1 LESNS
6 TLILASGSRR
16 RQELL
21 GQLGI
26 PFKAVPS
33 HVEEHPS
40 AGESPQRHVLRLC
53 GEKARKVAEDYAN
66 HWVLG
71 ADTIVLLDDLALGK
85 PRNRKEALWMLNAL
99 QGRMHEVLTGMCLL
113 GAAAGRKAQRV
124 VRTIVHMRNLAPD
137 ELNWYLRT
145 GEPFDKAG
153 GYAIQGHGT
162 VLIKRIEGS
171 YTNVVGLPLTELYE
185 MLRSTGAWN
194 QLAIRR

>member
-1 LESNS
+1 M
-6 TLILASGSRR
+6 LILASASRR

-33 HVEEHPS
+33 RVEEVPLE
-40 AGESPQRHVLRLC
+40 GESPREHVLRLC
-53 GEKARKVAEDYAN
+53 EEKARKVAEHYAN

-71 ADTIVLLDDLALGK
+71 ADTIVLLDDLILGK
-85 PRNRKEALWMLNAL
+85 PRNRKEALWMLNSL
-99 QGRMHEVLTGMCLL
+99 QGRSHEVYTGLCLF
-113 GAAAGRKAQRV
+113 AKEADRTAMRV
-124 VRTIVHMRNLAPD
+124 VPTTVQMRDLRSD
-137 ELNWYLRT
+137 ELIWYLRT

-185 MLRSTGAWN
+185 MLQNTGAWKH
-194 QLAIRR
+194 LAIRR